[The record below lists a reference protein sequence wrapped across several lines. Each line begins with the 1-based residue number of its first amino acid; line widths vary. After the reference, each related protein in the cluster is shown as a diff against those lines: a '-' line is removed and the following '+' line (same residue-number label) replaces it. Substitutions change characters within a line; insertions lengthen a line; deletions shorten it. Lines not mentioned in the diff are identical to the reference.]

1 MTTPGHPASP
11 PETTPDHQSLSSN
24 PQQARGL
31 ITDTPSLGAG
41 KHVGADPLGVL
52 EEVFGYHSFRG
63 PQQAIINHMIA
74 GQDALVLM
82 PTGGGKSLCY
92 QIPSMIRQGVGIVV
106 SPLIALMQDQVDALK
121 QNGVRA
127 AALNSSVD
135 PRDLPGIEHDLFD
148 GAIDLLYMSPE
159 RLMMPRTIDLL
170 SKSPVA
176 LFAIDEAHC
185 VSQWGHDFR
194 PEYQQLTVL
203 HETFPGIPRI
213 ALTAT
218 ADEPT
223 RRDIAE
229 RLNLVSA
236 EKFVS
241 GFDRP
246 NIRYTVAEK
255 KGAHQQLLRFLKARP
270 GKESGIVY
278 RMSRK
283 KTEETAAFL
292 NGQGYRAISYHAG
305 MSSEDREK
313 AQRRFLVEDG
323 LTMVATIAFGM
334 GIDKPDVRFVAHL
347 DLPKS
352 VEAYYQETGRAGR
365 DGLPAEAFMTYGMQ
379 DAVMIR
385 GWIDG
390 GNAPDAQ
397 KRIEHQ
403 KLNALLSYCEI
414 ATCRRKVL
422 LRYFGDI
429 DDTPSDNDAPHEGT
443 SSGGGGGGC
452 GNCDTCLTPPETYDG
467 KIYAQKAL
475 SCVYRTG
482 QRYGTAYIADV
493 LVGSTDDRITRNG
506 HDQLPTYGVGKD
518 TPKTQWVHILR
529 QLAAQGIL
537 HIDPE
542 HGSLAFTDQSSP
554 VLKGQTSIHFRK
566 ESRPAPAPG
575 SPGRG
580 ASGRQRG
587 RSNGSASGGTGV
599 SALEALETGEE
610 KAVFE
615 ALRSKRSALAETQG
629 VPAYIVFPDRTLIE
643 MAKTQPKSLEA
654 MSRITGVGAKKLEQ
668 YGQTF
673 LEVITG

>member
-1 MTTPGHPASP
+1 MTTPGSP
-11 PETTPDHQSLSSN
+11 PESRSESVPTPLENQALGSYAQDGQGIATTP
-24 PQQARGL
+24 
-31 ITDTPSLGAG
+31 PSQAG
-41 KHVGADPLGVL
+41 KYLNANPLSVL
-52 EEVFGYHSFRG
+52 EEVFGYHNFRD
-63 PQQAIINHMIA
+63 PQQAIIDHVIA

-223 RRDIAE
+223 RHDIAE

-236 EKFVS
+236 EKFIS

-305 MSSEDREK
+305 MPSEDREK
-313 AQRRFLVEDG
+313 AQRRFLAEDG

-390 GNAPDAQ
+390 GNAPEAQ

-422 LRYFGDI
+422 LRYFGD
-429 DDTPSDNDAPHEGT
+429 SDNA
-443 SSGGGGGGC
+443 SGGC
-452 GNCDTCLTPPETYDG
+452 GNCDTCLNPPETYDG
-467 KIYAQKAL
+467 KIFAQKAL

-482 QRYGTAYIADV
+482 QRYGAAYIADV
-493 LVGSTDDRITRNG
+493 LVGSTDERITRNG
-506 HDQLPTYGVGKD
+506 HDQLPTFGVGKD

-529 QLAAQGIL
+529 QLAAQGVL

-542 HGSLAFTDQSSP
+542 HGSLIFTEQSTP
-554 VLKGQTSIHFRK
+554 VLKGQASIHFRK
-566 ESRPAPAPG
+566 ESRPAPG
-575 SPGRG
+575 SGRG
-580 ASGRQRG
+580 SGSRQRN
-587 RSNGSASGGTGV
+587 RTSGSTSSGT

-643 MAKTQPKSLEA
+643 MAKTQPKTLEA
-654 MSRITGVGAKKLEQ
+654 MSQITGVGARKLEQ

-673 LEVITG
+673 LEVITS